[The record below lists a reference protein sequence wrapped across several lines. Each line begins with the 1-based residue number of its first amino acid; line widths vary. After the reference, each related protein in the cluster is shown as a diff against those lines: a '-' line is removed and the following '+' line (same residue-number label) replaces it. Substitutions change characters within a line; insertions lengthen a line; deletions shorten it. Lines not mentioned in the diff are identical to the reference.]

1 MTDASIETLDLS
13 DFQADRLDAIAF
25 TPNHIT
31 AAQQLSQ
38 SAPARAQWATYLNA
52 LAATGLTQWLS
63 QRQLAAQPI
72 ATNTLQVNGFR
83 IAAIVANDED
93 EVLLPQVLL
102 DTDACHLYV
111 AVGVDDEQGQAYI
124 VGSVRYDQLKSRSLS
139 TEDQSY
145 RLPIDELDPGSNQLL
160 LTLRC
165 SEPAFIPLPVSIGV
179 QVAAA
184 AHSVAQTK
192 IRVGQWLNRQ
202 LDDLAAELSWVLM
215 PPMTPQTA
223 GLRSASATLTPNN
236 SLNSSLAQ
244 ALGTIAQQGI
254 AISAQAQTAYYDL
267 ILSEPALRLYAVVEQ
282 LDQTEWSL
290 LLVLGTPDGSALP
303 ANLQLRVSDGGLRP
317 TGGHRQILVEES
329 VEVARSQSYLYTQ
342 LIGEMDEGFQVAVTL
357 PIGTVHVFPEFVFG

>member
-1 MTDASIETLDLS
+1 MTDSSIETLDLS
-13 DFQADRLDAIAF
+13 DFQADRLDAIVF
-25 TPNHIT
+25 TPADIT

-38 SAPARAQWATYLNA
+38 SAPARTQWATYLNA

-63 QRQLAAQPI
+63 QRQLSAQPI
-72 ATNTLQVNGFR
+72 AANTLQVNGFR

-93 EVLLPQVLL
+93 EVLLPQALL

-124 VGSVRYDQLKSRSLS
+124 VGAVRYDQLKSRSLP

-145 RLPIDELDPGSNQLL
+145 RLPIDELDSGSNQLL

-165 SEPAFIPLPVSIGV
+165 SEPAFIPLPVSIGA

-184 AHSVAQTK
+184 AQSVTQTK

-223 GLRSASATLTPNN
+223 GLRSASATL
-236 SLNSSLAQ
+236 SSSFAQ
-244 ALGTIAQQGI
+244 VLGTIASEGI
-254 AISAQAQTAYYDL
+254 MISALSQTAYYDL
-267 ILSEPALRLYAVVEQ
+267 VTADPAVRLYAVVGQ
-282 LDQTEWSL
+282 LNPTEWSL
-290 LLVLGTPDGSALP
+290 LLILGNPDGIALP
-303 ANLQLRVSDGGLRP
+303 ANLQLRVSDD
-317 TGGHRQILVEES
+317 RQILVEES

-357 PIGTVHVFPEFVFG
+357 PSGTIHVFPEFVFG

>member
-1 MTDASIETLDLS
+1 MSDFLIETLDLS

-25 TPNHIT
+25 TPADIT

-38 SAPARAQWATYLNA
+38 SVPARAQWATYLNA
-52 LAATGLTQWLS
+52 LAATGLTQWFS

-72 ATNTLQVNGFR
+72 AANTLQVNGFR

-93 EVLLPQVLL
+93 EVLLPQALL

-124 VGSVRYDQLKSRSLS
+124 VGSARYDQLKSRSLQ

-145 RLPIDELDPGSNQLL
+145 RLPIAQLDSGSNQLL

-165 SEPAFIPLPVSIGV
+165 SEPAFIPLPVSIGAKV
-179 QVAAA
+179 AVAAQ
-184 AHSVAQTK
+184 SVTQTK

-223 GLRSASATLTPNN
+223 GMRSATSTLSN
-236 SLNSSLAQ
+236 SFAQ
-244 ALGTIAQQGI
+244 VLGTIASEGI
-254 AISAQAQTAYYDL
+254 MISNLSQTAYYDL
-267 ILSEPALRLYAVVEQ
+267 VTADPAVRLYAVVGQ
-282 LDQTEWSL
+282 LNPTEWSL
-290 LLVLGTPDGSALP
+290 LLILGNPDGIALP
-303 ANLQLRVSDGGLRP
+303 ANLHLRVSDD
-317 TGGHRQILVEES
+317 RQILVEES

-357 PIGTVHVFPEFVFG
+357 PSGTIHVFPEFVFG